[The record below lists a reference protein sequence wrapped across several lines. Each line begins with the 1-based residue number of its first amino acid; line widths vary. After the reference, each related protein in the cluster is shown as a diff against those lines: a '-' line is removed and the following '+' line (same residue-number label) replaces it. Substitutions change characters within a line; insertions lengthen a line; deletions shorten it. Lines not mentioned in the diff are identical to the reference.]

1 MKQTDK
7 YKVLAVLVRGFF
19 EGFTS
24 GILDGQRV
32 GRSEKN
38 DPKTVKK
45 AMLDH
50 YESIAPE
57 FHDLLFYPI
66 ATMNFDC
73 ETITARLEAAR
84 CTKPTPE
91 QLLQMAC
98 SDDAMHRAVVAEYRR
113 NLGSLLEGRLPT
125 EQEHLDNY
133 TRGGGQ
139 QAQTDTKKAIHRVV
153 KTAVRAYTRGLKRSG
168 NGQVVPDKVS
178 VMLLLINTMNLL
190 MNDSPIE
197 TFASQAQTLDEVMLK
212 ACGSER
218 NIGVMMEAMRAA
230 YKEMAME

>member
-1 MKQTDK
+1 MEQTDK

-32 GRSEKN
+32 GRSVKN

-45 AMLDH
+45 FMLNH

-73 ETITARLEAAR
+73 ESITARLEAVR
-84 CTKPTPE
+84 GTKPTME
-91 QLLQMAC
+91 QLLKMAC
-98 SDDAMHRAVVAEYRR
+98 SDDAMHQAVVAEYCR
-113 NLGSLLEGRLPT
+113 NFGCLLEGRLPT
-125 EQEHLDNY
+125 EQEHIDNY

-139 QAQTDTKKAIHRVV
+139 QAQTDVKTAIQSVV
-153 KTAVRAYTRGLKRSG
+153 KTAVRAYMRGLKRSG
-168 NGQVVPDKVS
+168 NGQVMPDKVS
-178 VMLLLINTMNLL
+178 VVRLLINTMNLL

-218 NIGVMMEAMRAA
+218 NVSIMAEAMSVA
-230 YKEMAME
+230 YEEAAME

>member
-1 MKQTDK
+1 MEQTDK
-7 YKVLAVLVRGFF
+7 YKVLAALVRGFF

-32 GRSEKN
+32 GRSGKN

-73 ETITARLEAAR
+73 GTITARLKAAR
-84 CTKPTPE
+84 GTRPTPE

-98 SDDAMHRAVVAEYRR
+98 SDGAMHRAVVAEYRR
-113 NLGSLLEGRLPT
+113 NFGCLLEGRLPT
-125 EQEHLDNY
+125 GQEHMDNY
-133 TRGGGQ
+133 TRNGGR
-139 QAQTDTKKAIHRVV
+139 QALTDTQTAIHRVV
-153 KTAVRAYTRGLKRSG
+153 KTAVRAYIRGLKRSG
-168 NGQVVPDKVS
+168 NGQAMPDKVS
-178 VMLLLINTMNLL
+178 VMLLLIDSMDLL
-190 MNDSPIE
+190 VNDSPTE
-197 TFASQAQTLDEVMLK
+197 TSASQAQTLDEVMLK

-218 NIGVMMEAMRAA
+218 NIGIMTEAMRAA
-230 YKEMAME
+230 YEEMAVE